1 MPMPTDFTGAA
12 GDGTNTDGYISTIRA
27 PLTQN
32 SYVARIDHDFNE
44 KNRFFATYRY
54 TTLTSLTTNQVD
66 IGGALRRRRFGTPA
80 GDRAPRAE
88 ALVLGA
94 RPDHHHH
101 APP

>member
-12 GDGTNTDGYISTIRA
+12 GDGANVGGYISTIRA
-27 PLTQN
+27 PLTTN

-66 IGGALRRRRFGTPA
+66 IGGLRRRRHPR
-80 GDRAPRAE
+80 DSRWRPRRACRSPRSGCSA
-88 ALVLGA
+88 
-94 RPDHHHH
+94 
-101 APP
+101 